1 MLWRELSLR
10 NAGSALMSRSNCCAV
25 SCNERFLRSEA
36 SSMRE
41 KRPDSNPFQ
50 FRSRACPFGLGVGD
64 RKRDCAG
71 WLASAYHV
79 TPASFVDALARLQRH
94 LRQAGREPERF
105 PHALG
110 SLFYYLTEDQQQAEE
125 LLVKVVSP
133 TLGHPVELL
142 RERLLIGTP
151 AECAEKLARLQAAG
165 VQTVFLWP
173 VEDET
178 RQLARFH
185 EQVLTQLAQ

>member
-1 MLWRELSLR
+1 MPIWIGRW
-10 NAGSALMSRSNCCAV
+10 G
-25 SCNERFLRSEA
+25 SEA
-36 SSMRE
+36 
-41 KRPDSNPFQ
+41 
-50 FRSRACPFGLGVGD
+50 GLRRVARLGD
-64 RKRDCAG
+64 G

-165 VQTVFLWP
+165 VQKVFLWP

-185 EQVLTQLAQ
+185 EQVLPQLPQ